1 MKAKEYLKT
10 LNLFFYALLIGQ
22 LSFVIILLAF
32 SLSGVLQAYSTVS
45 NMYYFIVLLIV
56 AGAYYGGNYFY
67 KIKLKEI
74 RNKKILN
81 EKFKLLQIALILRW
95 SFLEGASM
103 LSLAFFL
110 ISSDYLF
117 MIIALAIIFL
127 FYLQRVNKQQ
137 IFSDIQLSDEEM
149 ALLK

>member
-32 SLSGVLQAYSTVS
+32 SLSGVLQAYSTVR

-74 RNKKILN
+74 RSKKILN